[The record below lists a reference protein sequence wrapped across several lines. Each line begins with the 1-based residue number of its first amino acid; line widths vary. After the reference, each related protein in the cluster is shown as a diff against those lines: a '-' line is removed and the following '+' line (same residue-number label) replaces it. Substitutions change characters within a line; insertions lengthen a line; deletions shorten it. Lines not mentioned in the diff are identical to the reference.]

1 MWPSQT
7 RFSFP
12 TVTTKV
18 LSELTR
24 PHTSPKLL
32 RMPELPEVEHVVRAL
47 RPIVVGRRIEASEIR
62 LPKLVAPTSTSLFN
76 RKLKGRTIAGVSRRG
91 KYILIELDKDR
102 VLANGR
108 ASDTS
113 AGRKYQKLARQQGLV
128 LVVHLRMTGK
138 FLSLSTD
145 DLLPKHAH
153 AIFYLDN
160 DRRLVFC
167 DQRQFGVMRLAT
179 QTRLMK
185 TKGISELAPEPF
197 GENFSLAYLK
207 ETLARSRRTL
217 KTLLL
222 DQTRVLGL
230 GNIYAAEALF
240 RAGVNPF
247 KIAATLSTRRVER
260 LHQAVLDVLTEA
272 ISDSSTSRV
281 NLEHANGLSYGE
293 AFERFW
299 QVYEREGEPCV
310 KCGARIRRIA
320 HGGRSTYW
328 CPKCQRR

>member
-1 MWPSQT
+1 
-7 RFSFP
+7 
-12 TVTTKV
+12 
-18 LSELTR
+18 
-24 PHTSPKLL
+24 
-32 RMPELPEVEHVVRAL
+32 MPELPEVEHVVRAL
-47 RPIVVGRRIEASEIR
+47 RPSVVGRRIVATEIR
-62 LPKLVAPTSTSLFN
+62 LPKLSAPTSPSLFT
-76 RKLKGRTIAGVSRRG
+76 RKLKGATITGVSRRG
-91 KYILIELDKDR
+91 KYILIELDTQEATSDR
-102 VLANGR
+102 R
-108 ASDTS
+108 
-113 AGRKYQKLARQQGLV
+113 RKSQRPAPQQGLV
-128 LVVHLRMTGK
+128 LAVHLRMTGK
-138 FLSLSTD
+138 FVSLSAD
-145 DLLPKHAH
+145 DALPKHAH

-167 DQRQFGVMRLAT
+167 DQRQFGVMKLVTR
-179 QTRLMK
+179 TRLSK

-197 GENFSLAYLK
+197 GEDFSLAYLK

-247 KIAATLSTRRVER
+247 KTAATLSSRRVER
-260 LHQAVLDVLTEA
+260 LHQAILDVLTEA
-272 ISDSSTSRV
+272 ISDSSASRV
-281 NLEHANGLSYGE
+281 NLEQSNGFSYGE

-310 KCGARIRRIA
+310 KCGTRIRRIA

>member
-1 MWPSQT
+1 
-7 RFSFP
+7 
-12 TVTTKV
+12 
-18 LSELTR
+18 
-24 PHTSPKLL
+24 
-32 RMPELPEVEHVVRAL
+32 MPELPEVEHVVRAL
-47 RPIVVGRRIEASEIR
+47 RRVVVGRQIVAAEVT
-62 LPKLVAPTSTSLFN
+62 LPKLIAPTTPSAFKRKIKGSTI
-76 RKLKGRTIAGVSRRG
+76 TGVSRRG
-91 KYILIELDKDR
+91 KYILIELDSDR
-102 VLANGR
+102 VLA
-108 ASDTS
+108 
-113 AGRKYQKLARQQGLV
+113 
-128 LVVHLRMTGK
+128 VHLRMTGK
-138 FLSLSTD
+138 FIALSAD
-145 DLLPKHAH
+145 EDLPKHAH

-167 DQRQFGVMRLAT
+167 DQRQFGVMKLIT
-179 QTRLMK
+179 QTRLSK

-197 GENFSLAYLK
+197 GADFSLAYLK

-247 KIAATLSTRRVER
+247 KTAATLSTRRVER
-260 LHQAVLDVLTEA
+260 LHQAILDVLTEA

-281 NLEHANGLSYGE
+281 NLEQSNGFSYGE

-299 QVYEREGEPCV
+299 QVYEREGEPCFR
-310 KCGARIRRIA
+310 CRARIRRLT

-328 CPKCQRR
+328 CPRCQRR